1 MIRHRQTNNATTN
14 DDHVTRLCH
23 SIPVPDAIS
32 SVTVLGRCYYTMPQC
47 PGDGRVSWVAIEICQ
62 PAGLARAAM
71 AVRAGLPLTSTTT
84 VSPATPGSVVPPK
97 LPSLAA
103 STEPVAP
110 LVVLS
115 KLTVLLAGT
124 APALPVTITP
134 PSPLSSACMRL
145 GSGGGG
151 MRPAATARI
160 TIESRLSMMPS
171 ALTSPAGAKCIAGGS
186 PTSASRSNLAST
198 ALTTW
203 SLLMSPSNTGG
214 GSTTLVFTWNTHWPG
229 TLMLEPLCRMA
240 AMPGMSDPVTVEKL
254 TLSPASNPAAADVPA
269 PPTGIKPATPPSAS
283 PASHCIPL
291 SR

>member
-1 MIRHRQTNNATTN
+1 MIRHRQANNATTN

-23 SIPVPDAIS
+23 STSVPGTIS
-32 SVTVLGRCYYTMPQC
+32 SVTVLGKGYYTMPQG
-47 PGDGRVSWVAIEICQ
+47 PGDGCMSWAAIEICQ
-62 PAGLARAAM
+62 PEGLAMAAM

-84 VSPATPGSVVPPK
+84 VSPATPASVVPPK

-103 STEPVAP
+103 STEAAAP

-115 KLTVLLAGT
+115 MLTVLLAGT

-134 PSPLSSACMRL
+134 PVPSSRACMRL

-171 ALTSPAGAKCIAGGS
+171 ALTSPAEAKCIAGGS
-186 PTSASRSNLAST
+186 PTSVPRSNLAST

-229 TLMLEPLCRMA
+229 TLMLEPLCKMA
-240 AMPGMSDPVTVEKL
+240 AMPGMNNPVIVKKL
-254 TLSPASNPAAADVPA
+254 TLSPASNPAAADVPV
-269 PPTGIKPATPPSAS
+269 PPMGIKPPTPPSAS